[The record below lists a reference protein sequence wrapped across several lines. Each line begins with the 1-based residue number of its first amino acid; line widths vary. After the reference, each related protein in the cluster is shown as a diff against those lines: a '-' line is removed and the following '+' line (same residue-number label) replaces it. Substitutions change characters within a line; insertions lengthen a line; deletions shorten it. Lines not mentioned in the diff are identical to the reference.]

1 MRSLEPKFLL
11 LNIKIEQLHINIIL
25 PDAEIRGKI
34 ISFLK
39 SLNSGQLLFELSL
52 PFLIVSIQV

>member
-25 PDAEIRGKI
+25 PDADIRGKI

-52 PFLIVSIQV
+52 PFLIVFIQV